1 MRPAPLHLGMLMNLS
16 VLTGAG
22 AMHLHGGSAYVRAFK
37 RPSGPPGWS
46 VSAWIIDEV
55 GLVDV
60 SVDVAGGA

>member
-46 VSAWIIDEV
+46 ASDEV